1 MQPPRLLILKRL
13 LGHSCRAL
21 TRLAE
26 IRAKLPSA
34 ASESYELQ
42 GYFVLTVSTIEL
54 MLTDTYLYFFRSFPE
69 AFDFKDVQFSKD
81 DILSANLSLDLI
93 EQQVEKNAIKQAYAS
108 FPEQLSRFVRALGVA
123 DPPIDSELVERI
135 VEVKETRNVL
145 LHNNLRVNSLYVAR
159 AGRRRRQ
166 GASKEPLPLP
176 QKYVL
181 GACEDLQALIQE
193 LQDRLTSKFA
203 SYTRIAALRRLW
215 EYLFSS
221 PVMLFDD
228 FWVLDEAKDRVVAFK
243 KGQYEEHLANS
254 ERIFLSVWRGHF
266 NGWRDPDAHLLMYSL
281 DDENRQKVLWL
292 LSVLVDFNV
301 R

>member
-13 LGHSCRAL
+13 LGPSCRAL
-21 TRLAE
+21 TTLAE

-159 AGRRRRQ
+159 AGRCRRQ
-166 GASKEPLPLP
+166 GASKEPLPFP
-176 QKYVL
+176 QKYVI
-181 GACEDLQALIQE
+181 GACEDLQAFIQE
-193 LQDRLTSKFA
+193 LQGRLTSKFA

-215 EYLFSS
+215 AYLFSS